1 MLCELSS
8 WTPQL
13 SYGAI
18 ITIRPTLQTSGGGS
32 EMERCAVRPEKRNSW
47 PQLYP
52 VIHFLS
58 SSPTIVFPFLA
69 HELCLKEHYLKL
81 SFREYYSCHLGL
93 SHHVFTLL
101 CGHKSCEHFASTSP
115 NSLPMSLIIDK
126 NDISIYEVVVFLCV
140 WESAFV
146 PNILLPIQY

>member
-1 MLCELSS
+1 MLCVNSLLEPHSYPMVQSLLSDPLYRLQVGVLK
-8 WTPQL
+8 WKDVQ
-13 SYGAI
+13 YG
-18 ITIRPTLQTSGGGS
+18 L
-32 EMERCAVRPEKRNSW
+32 RNGIVDHSCTQSFIFF
-47 PQLYP
+47 P
-52 VIHFLS
+52 

-140 WESAFV
+140 
-146 PNILLPIQY
+146 